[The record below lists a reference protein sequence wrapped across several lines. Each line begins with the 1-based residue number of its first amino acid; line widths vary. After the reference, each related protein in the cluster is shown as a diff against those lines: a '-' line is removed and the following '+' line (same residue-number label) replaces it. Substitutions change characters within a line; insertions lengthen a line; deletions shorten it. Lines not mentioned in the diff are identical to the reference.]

1 MDYQDTILCPS
12 SEALAQHGLTS
23 MDRLIASDPEVHTDW
38 AQLALQE
45 ADDKEASP
53 VPAREGDD
61 HLGLQIGRYE
71 LIRCLGAGGRGT
83 IYLARD
89 PLLQREVA
97 LKTVSLT
104 GTLPERR
111 AQAQA
116 FWQEAR
122 AVSGLS
128 HPHIVTVFDAG
139 AQDHQCYLVMERLLG
154 KDLRD
159 LLASGWRPEI
169 REALQVGRRIADA
182 LGYAHAK
189 GVIHRDIKP
198 GNIFMVGRTQPRILD
213 FGIARRTGAGQT
225 QSGAASTDNEI
236 AVSPFYAAPELLQGG
251 PVDSRADVFSV
262 GVLLYEL
269 LTGQRP
275 FQGRDLKQITEAV
288 CADHPLPPHHVRPEL
303 HPEISEWIMGALQ
316 KRPDD
321 RLRSARLLGQGL
333 RRCLQ
338 LQDERAKAEGAGRPL
353 PASTPSGSLG
363 ERVSNNSQSSAASTT
378 DNTGPLRRPRWFMR

>member
-1 MDYQDTILCPS
+1 MPFDLLVT
-12 SEALAQHGLTS
+12 
-23 MDRLIASDPEVHTDW
+23 TDS
-38 AQLALQE
+38 AAK
-45 ADDKEASP
+45 AAAK
-53 VPAREGDD
+53 
-61 HLGLQIGRYE
+61 
-71 LIRCLGAGGRGT
+71 
-83 IYLARD
+83 
-89 PLLQREVA
+89 
-97 LKTVSLT
+97 
-104 GTLPERR
+104 
-111 AQAQA
+111 
-116 FWQEAR
+116 
-122 AVSGLS
+122 LS

-269 LTGQRP
+269 LTGLRP
-275 FQGRDLKQITEAV
+275 FDAAKFRRAAV
-288 CADHPLPPHHVRPEL
+288 DEMIETLRKGANPL
-303 HPEISEWIMGALQ
+303 
-316 KRPDD
+316 DD
-321 RLRSARLLGQGL
+321 KMLMV
-333 RRCLQ
+333 
-338 LQDERAKAEGAGRPL
+338 AKAHLAALVALHAKDVRGDGGPAGVAVL
-353 PASTPSGSLG
+353 SKLASIH
-363 ERVSNNSQSSAASTT
+363 A
-378 DNTGPLRRPRWFMR
+378 